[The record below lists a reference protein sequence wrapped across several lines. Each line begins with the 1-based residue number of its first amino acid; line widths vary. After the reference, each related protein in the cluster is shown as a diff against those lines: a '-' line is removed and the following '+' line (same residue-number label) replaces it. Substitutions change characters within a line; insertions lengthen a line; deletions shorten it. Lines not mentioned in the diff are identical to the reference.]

1 MELVQGQVSA
11 VATASSHT
19 VLVVDDH
26 PQAQVLLS
34 RFLKRMGY
42 RVELASNGLEAV
54 EAVVRERPDI
64 VIMDVEMPIMGGYEA
79 TERIRSA
86 AHERWLPI
94 VFLSATPDSGA
105 LIRALERGGDDYLV
119 KPISYTVLRAK
130 MRAVSRT
137 LILQRELE
145 DRSARL
151 AAYRAAEDEQNRS
164 AEHVIRRLA
173 SHDLQDEAVL
183 QHWTAAA
190 SVFSGDLVAAA
201 RTPSGRLHVM
211 LADGAGH
218 GLAAALSALPVTQPF
233 YRMTE
238 KGYPLST
245 IVEEMNGKIRRLL
258 PVERFVAAT
267 LIAVDFKQQV
277 IEIWNG
283 GNPPLCVIGEQ
294 GNLLHLARSR
304 NLALGVAPENL
315 FSTDPEIYHYDEP
328 CQVISCSDGLF
339 EAAGWSASDSG
350 AKLLAELLGPHA
362 PATRLDKLK
371 ERCTAM
377 GGSEPTSDDVSA
389 VVITCTP
396 GQHAAPASALPV
408 QERVGHVGDWHFDV
422 GLSAGQLKG
431 VDVVPLLHD
440 VVSRMHGWCT
450 RNPKLFLVLSELVSN
465 ALDHGVLGLD
475 SLIKLEPDGFQRYVQ
490 LRQAKLAELANGG
503 IHVRIAGFDRD
514 SRAMLSIV
522 VKDTGP
528 GFDYDSAM
536 AHEARLDAPY
546 GRGIRLLKRVCEA
559 VEYRGLGNE
568 VEVLF
573 AVDPAE
579 AGAAPAAAD

>member
-1 MELVQGQVSA
+1 MEVAAGQVSA
-11 VATASSHT
+11 VASASSHS

-42 RVELASNGLEAV
+42 RVEVASNGLEAV
-54 EAVVRERPDI
+54 EAVIRERPDI
-64 VIMDVEMPIMGGYEA
+64 VIMDVEMPVMGGFEA
-79 TERIRSA
+79 TERIRAA

-105 LIRALERGGDDYLV
+105 LIRALERGGDDYMV

-151 AAYRAAEDEQNRS
+151 AAYRAAEEEQNRS

-173 SHDLQDEAVL
+173 SQDLTEEAVL
-183 QHWTAAA
+183 QHWTSAADL
-190 SVFSGDLVAAA
+190 FSGDLVAAA
-201 RTPSGRLHVM
+201 RAPSGALHVM

-238 KGYPLST
+238 KGYPLSS
-245 IVEEMNGKIRRLL
+245 IVDEMNGKIRRLL

-267 LIAVDFKQQV
+267 LIAVDFKEQLIQ
-277 IEIWNG
+277 IWNG
-283 GNPPLCVIGEQ
+283 GNPPLCIIGED
-294 GNLLHLARSR
+294 GKLLHIARSR
-304 NLALGVAPENL
+304 NLALGVAPEKL
-315 FSTDPEIYHYDEP
+315 FSAEPEIYHYEEA
-328 CQVISCSDGLF
+328 CQILSCSDGLF
-339 EAAGWSASDSG
+339 EAAGWHASETG

-362 PATRLDKLK
+362 PASRLEVLK
-371 ERCTAM
+371 ARCAESPRVA
-377 GGSEPTSDDVSA
+377 GDDVSA
-389 VVITCTP
+389 VVITCAP
-396 GQHAAPASALPV
+396 GPQAAPV
-408 QERVGHVGDWHFDV
+408 QSTATAQQVRHVGDWHFDM
-422 GLSAGQLKG
+422 GLSAAQLKS
-431 VDVVPLLHD
+431 VDIVPLLHD
-440 VVSRMHGWCT
+440 VASRMHGWCT

-465 ALDHGVLGLD
+465 SLEHGVLGLD
-475 SLIKLEPDGFQRYVQ
+475 SLIKLEPEGFQRYMQ
-490 LRQAKLAELANGG
+490 LRHARLAALDQGA
-503 IHVRIAGFDRD
+503 IHVRIAGLERD
-514 SRAMLSIV
+514 GRPMLSIA

-528 GFDYDSAM
+528 GFDHASAM
-536 AHEARLDAPY
+536 AHDAKVDAPY
-546 GRGIRLLKRVCEA
+546 GRGIPLLKRMCEEI
-559 VEYRGLGNE
+559 EYRGRGNE

-573 AVDPAE
+573 AIQQQE
-579 AGAAPAAAD
+579 NGAGGECG